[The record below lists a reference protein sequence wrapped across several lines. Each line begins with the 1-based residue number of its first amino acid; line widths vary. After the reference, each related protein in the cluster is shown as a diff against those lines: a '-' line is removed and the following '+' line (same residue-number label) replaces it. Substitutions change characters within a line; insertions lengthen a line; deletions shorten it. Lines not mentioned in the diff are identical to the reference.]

1 MLNQN
6 EKYLLQFISNNNA
19 IKSQDSLVDVVLKM
33 GIEIKARDFNPVYQ
47 IIDEI
52 NFSTYK
58 KRLIGK

>member
-33 GIEIKARDFNPVYQ
+33 GIEIKVRDFNPVYQ

>member
-33 GIEIKARDFNPVYQ
+33 GIEIKVRDFNPVYQ

-52 NFSTYK
+52 NFSAYK

>member
-6 EKYLLQFISNNNA
+6 EKYLLQFISNNTA
-19 IKSQDSLVDVVLKM
+19 KSQDSLVDVVLKM

-47 IIDEI
+47 IIDGI